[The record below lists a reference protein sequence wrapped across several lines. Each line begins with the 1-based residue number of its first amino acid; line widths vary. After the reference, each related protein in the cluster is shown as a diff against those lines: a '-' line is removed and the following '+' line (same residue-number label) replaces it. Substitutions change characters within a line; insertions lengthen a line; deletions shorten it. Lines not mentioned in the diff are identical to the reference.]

1 MWKKRPKSIFI
12 LSNDIDCLKKNGWLK
27 WIKRER
33 ESETNQI
40 IEFKKSFEHF
50 NEDDYLKVN
59 GSNCNQ
65 WQFNRL
71 KTKGWSNKRG
81 T

>member
-12 LSNDIDCLKKNGWLK
+12 LSNDIDCLKKNGWQ
-27 WIKRER
+27 IKER
-33 ESETNQI
+33 ETNQR

-65 WQFNRL
+65 SQINRL
-71 KTKGWSNKRG
+71 QTKGWSNKRG